1 MDVYLVHRSLKL
13 VQKMSTHRDVQEITL
28 YPNKYIEK
36 KRIVYDID
44 HDVFS
49 VSNSLTTANITVIFL
64 TIVIMKS
71 VKKFPVLLF

>member
-1 MDVYLVHRSLKL
+1 
-13 VQKMSTHRDVQEITL
+13 MSTHRDVHEITL

-36 KRIVYDID
+36 KRTVYDID

-49 VSNSLTTANITVIFL
+49 VSKSVTTANITVIFL